1 MKKKILASI
10 LSAGMLVSLMAGC
23 GSNAAE
29 TDNEVQSGGTE
40 KSSDSEKQSTKVDN
54 ADDAIQGLIDS
65 TDGTV
70 ELTLWCS
77 ETEAYQTTM
86 KEIVDEFEAAYPDVD
101 FDITI
106 GAESE
111 ANCKDDVLADPETAA
126 DLFVFA
132 DDQLVDMVNAGVL
145 QSIDAT
151 YTYDPAET
159 NAVSTV
165 EAASVD
171 GTLYAYPLTASN
183 G

>member
-29 TDNEVQSGGTE
+29 TGNEAQSGGTE
-40 KSSDSEKQSTKVDN
+40 KSSDSKKQSTKVDN

-77 ETEAYQTTM
+77 ETETYQTTM

-111 ANCKDDVLADPETAA
+111 ANCKDDVLADPEAAA

-132 DDQLVDMVNAGVL
+132 DDQLVDMVNAGAL

-159 NAVSTV
+159 NAASTV

-171 GTLYAYPLTASN
+171 GTL
-183 G
+183 